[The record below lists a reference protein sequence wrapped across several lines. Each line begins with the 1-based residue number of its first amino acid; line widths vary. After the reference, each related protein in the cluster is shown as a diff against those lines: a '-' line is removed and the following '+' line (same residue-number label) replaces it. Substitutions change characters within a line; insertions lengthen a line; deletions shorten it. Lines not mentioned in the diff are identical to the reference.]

1 MKVINKVTPSPHAFL
16 EFVIKFLG
24 DALLVVFQAD
34 PVCDDHQTDDS
45 NNLPPMDSPTSEE
58 PAAASRRSKV
68 TVRKAVECGLE
79 LLARL
84 SNYRIYLSEKE
95 FSRKLSGPTVDDN
108 GQTTGSGFGG
118 NDDGS
123 NGNLF
128 PSNGNQS
135 GNSNTQWNNSY
146 TNAAVI
152 NGNGSI
158 GANGFLGVPIN
169 RPNSNGNNNHNHNI
183 SNNGM
188 TTRRS
193 SVPTNNNAS
202 GMPNK
207 FSSSNNLDIT
217 GGYRKREDS
226 LMTPSRPGSTTSK
239 HSRAVSFFSNAK
251 NLFTHS
257 SSQND
262 RQNITPDDLL
272 EDSFEL
278 QLHMAM
284 SAGSICKCTPVASLV
299 RKVKLRNEQDHSC
312 QRLSSSLYNS
322 KHHYWRYWIGE
333 RT

>member
-1 MKVINKVTPSPHAFL
+1 M
-16 EFVIKFLG
+16 
-24 DALLVVFQAD
+24 VVFQAD

-45 NNLPPMDSPTSEE
+45 NNLTPMDSPTSDE

-95 FSRKLSGPTVDDN
+95 FSRKLSGPNVDEN
-108 GQTTGSGFGG
+108 GQITGSGFGG

-123 NGNLF
+123 NSNF
-128 PSNGNQS
+128 SPSNGNQS
-135 GNSNTQWNNSY
+135 GNSNSQWNNTY

-152 NGNGSI
+152 SGNGSI
-158 GANGFLGVPIN
+158 GASSFLSVPIN
-169 RPNSNGNNNHNHNI
+169 RPNSNGNNSSN

-188 TTRRS
+188 NIRRS
-193 SVPTNNNAS
+193 SVPTNNNSS

-217 GGYRKREDS
+217 GGHRKRDES

-239 HSRAVSFFSNAK
+239 HSRAASFFSNAK

-262 RQNITPDDLL
+262 RQNITPEDLL

-284 SAGSICKCTPVASLV
+284 SAGPICELN
-299 RKVKLRNEQDHSC
+299 RRQL
-312 QRLSSSLYNS
+312 
-322 KHHYWRYWIGE
+322 
-333 RT
+333 